1 MAASPARPVGGKGF
15 SDEDLAEALDA
26 MRRGESLEAMAFRRL
41 AQFTP
46 SPSND
51 VAHTDAQIEQLR
63 MIREYLDAERAKDLG
78 LEKWRIATPEPVAST
93 GSENAG
99 ISGVGKVRLS
109 ARTIDELIRD

>member
-1 MAASPARPVGGKGF
+1 MAASPARPVGGQGF

-78 LEKWRIATPEPVAST
+78 FGEVAHRKF
-93 GSENAG
+93 GAG
-99 ISGVGKVRLS
+99 
-109 ARTIDELIRD
+109 RTIHRS